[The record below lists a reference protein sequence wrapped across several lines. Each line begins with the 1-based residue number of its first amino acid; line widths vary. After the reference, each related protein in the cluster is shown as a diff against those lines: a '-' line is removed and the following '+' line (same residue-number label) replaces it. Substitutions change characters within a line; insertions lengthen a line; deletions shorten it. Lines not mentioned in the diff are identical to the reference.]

1 MHAQRIRSDMTALQ
15 QACMSIRP
23 GRPKAGSGV

>member
-1 MHAQRIRSDMTALQ
+1 MHPQRIRSDMTALQ

-23 GRPKAGSGV
+23 GRPKAGSGA